1 MSSNKTVIAVDGPSV
16 VVPGAIEAARQTGAK
31 ILLVGNEA
39 TLDGELNRLSPS
51 GVDLEIVHAPEVAGM
66 DEKPSDILR
75 RKKNAS
81 IQVACRLVRDGA
93 AQGVVSAGHSGAS
106 VACGMFIM
114 GRIPGVERPALASL
128 LPTEKEPVVLL
139 DVGATVDCK
148 PYNIF
153 QFGLMGDAFARDIL
167 NKESP
172 RVGLL
177 SIGEEEGKGNS
188 QVKEAYELFKM
199 AQNLNFSGNIEG
211 RDLFTGEMDVAVCDG
226 FVGNVALKLSEGLG
240 LSLSRDINLDDL
252 FKPCYGAVIL
262 ELLDASAGEFL
273 GSTTVDY
280 VINVNG
286 ENIVLFEDGYF
297 VDKAVKRYRVPSIK
311 NGMNIIL
318 AKVPVGKRTSLEACF
333 LTGDFDVIYNGCTSI
348 LAAPS
353 SKIPFGDITRFGMPF
368 YGGNITYKTQL
379 DIDAECDIRI
389 NAALYRGALI
399 KVLVDGSEAGKIA
412 FAPYELTVEKLK
424 PGKHTV
430 EYILYG
436 NRVNTFGS
444 LHNCGKNS
452 WVGPDHWYSK
462 GDEWSYEYN
471 LKPVGILKSPVIK
484 VIKR

>member
-1 MSSNKTVIAVDGPSV
+1 MSSNKTVIAVDAMGGDLGPSV
-16 VVPGAIEAARQTGAK
+16 VVPGASEAARQTGAK

-240 LSLSRDINLDDL
+240 LSLSRVL
-252 FKPCYGAVIL
+252 KR
-262 ELLDASAGEFL
+262 ELLNSGFLPKL
-273 GSTTVDY
+273 GSLLAKSAFRRFAKVVDY
-280 VINVNG
+280 AEYG
-286 ENIVLFEDGYF
+286 GAPLLGLQNISIVCHGRSNAKAICNATRMATLFVE
-297 VDKAVKRYRVPSIK
+297 KETNKRLMETICA
-311 NGMNIIL
+311 NEEL
-318 AKVPVGKRTSLEACF
+318 
-333 LTGDFDVIYNGCTSI
+333 
-348 LAAPS
+348 
-353 SKIPFGDITRFGMPF
+353 TRFGRS
-368 YGGNITYKTQL
+368 
-379 DIDAECDIRI
+379 C
-389 NAALYRGALI
+389 
-399 KVLVDGSEAGKIA
+399 
-412 FAPYELTVEKLK
+412 
-424 PGKHTV
+424 
-430 EYILYG
+430 
-436 NRVNTFGS
+436 
-444 LHNCGKNS
+444 
-452 WVGPDHWYSK
+452 
-462 GDEWSYEYN
+462 
-471 LKPVGILKSPVIK
+471 
-484 VIKR
+484 

>member
-1 MSSNKTVIAVDGPSV
+1 MSSNKTVIAVDAMGGDLGPSV

-240 LSLSRDINLDDL
+240 LSLSRVLTR
-252 FKPCYGAVIL
+252 
-262 ELLDASAGEFL
+262 ELLNSGFLPKL
-273 GSTTVDY
+273 GSLLAKSAFRRFAKVVDY
-280 VINVNG
+280 AEYG
-286 ENIVLFEDGYF
+286 GAPLLGLQNISIVCHGRSNAKAICNATRMATLFVE
-297 VDKAVKRYRVPSIK
+297 KETNKRLMETICA
-311 NGMNIIL
+311 NEEL
-318 AKVPVGKRTSLEACF
+318 
-333 LTGDFDVIYNGCTSI
+333 
-348 LAAPS
+348 
-353 SKIPFGDITRFGMPF
+353 TRFGRS
-368 YGGNITYKTQL
+368 
-379 DIDAECDIRI
+379 C
-389 NAALYRGALI
+389 
-399 KVLVDGSEAGKIA
+399 
-412 FAPYELTVEKLK
+412 
-424 PGKHTV
+424 
-430 EYILYG
+430 
-436 NRVNTFGS
+436 
-444 LHNCGKNS
+444 
-452 WVGPDHWYSK
+452 
-462 GDEWSYEYN
+462 
-471 LKPVGILKSPVIK
+471 
-484 VIKR
+484 

>member
-1 MSSNKTVIAVDGPSV
+1 MSSNKTVIAVDAMGGDLGPSV

-148 PYNIF
+148 PHNIF

-240 LSLSRDINLDDL
+240 LSLSRVL
-252 FKPCYGAVIL
+252 KR
-262 ELLDASAGEFL
+262 ELLNSGFLPKL
-273 GSTTVDY
+273 GSLLAKSAFRRFAKVVDY
-280 VINVNG
+280 AEYG
-286 ENIVLFEDGYF
+286 GAPLLGLQNISIVCHGRSNAKAICNATRMATLFVE
-297 VDKAVKRYRVPSIK
+297 KETNKRLMETICA
-311 NGMNIIL
+311 NEEL
-318 AKVPVGKRTSLEACF
+318 
-333 LTGDFDVIYNGCTSI
+333 
-348 LAAPS
+348 
-353 SKIPFGDITRFGMPF
+353 TRFGRS
-368 YGGNITYKTQL
+368 
-379 DIDAECDIRI
+379 C
-389 NAALYRGALI
+389 
-399 KVLVDGSEAGKIA
+399 
-412 FAPYELTVEKLK
+412 
-424 PGKHTV
+424 
-430 EYILYG
+430 
-436 NRVNTFGS
+436 
-444 LHNCGKNS
+444 
-452 WVGPDHWYSK
+452 
-462 GDEWSYEYN
+462 
-471 LKPVGILKSPVIK
+471 
-484 VIKR
+484 

>member
-1 MSSNKTVIAVDGPSV
+1 MSSNKTVIAVDAMGGDLGPSV

-188 QVKEAYELFKM
+188 QVKEAYELFKK

-240 LSLSRDINLDDL
+240 LSLSRVL
-252 FKPCYGAVIL
+252 KR
-262 ELLDASAGEFL
+262 ELLNSGFLPKL
-273 GSTTVDY
+273 GSLLAKSAFRRFAKVVDY
-280 VINVNG
+280 AEYG
-286 ENIVLFEDGYF
+286 GAPLLGLQNISIVCHGRSNAKAICNATRMATLFVE
-297 VDKAVKRYRVPSIK
+297 KETNKRLMETICA
-311 NGMNIIL
+311 NEEL
-318 AKVPVGKRTSLEACF
+318 
-333 LTGDFDVIYNGCTSI
+333 
-348 LAAPS
+348 
-353 SKIPFGDITRFGMPF
+353 TRFGRS
-368 YGGNITYKTQL
+368 
-379 DIDAECDIRI
+379 C
-389 NAALYRGALI
+389 
-399 KVLVDGSEAGKIA
+399 
-412 FAPYELTVEKLK
+412 
-424 PGKHTV
+424 
-430 EYILYG
+430 
-436 NRVNTFGS
+436 
-444 LHNCGKNS
+444 
-452 WVGPDHWYSK
+452 
-462 GDEWSYEYN
+462 
-471 LKPVGILKSPVIK
+471 
-484 VIKR
+484 

>member
-1 MSSNKTVIAVDGPSV
+1 MSSNKTVIAVDAMGGDLGPSV

-66 DEKPSDILR
+66 DEKPSDLLR

-240 LSLSRDINLDDL
+240 LSLSRVL
-252 FKPCYGAVIL
+252 KR
-262 ELLDASAGEFL
+262 ELLNSGFLPKL
-273 GSTTVDY
+273 GSLLAKSAFRRFAKVVDY
-280 VINVNG
+280 AEYG
-286 ENIVLFEDGYF
+286 GAPLLGLQNISIVCHGRSNAKAICNATRMATLFVE
-297 VDKAVKRYRVPSIK
+297 KETNKRLMETICA
-311 NGMNIIL
+311 NEEL
-318 AKVPVGKRTSLEACF
+318 
-333 LTGDFDVIYNGCTSI
+333 
-348 LAAPS
+348 
-353 SKIPFGDITRFGMPF
+353 TRFGRS
-368 YGGNITYKTQL
+368 
-379 DIDAECDIRI
+379 C
-389 NAALYRGALI
+389 
-399 KVLVDGSEAGKIA
+399 
-412 FAPYELTVEKLK
+412 
-424 PGKHTV
+424 
-430 EYILYG
+430 
-436 NRVNTFGS
+436 
-444 LHNCGKNS
+444 
-452 WVGPDHWYSK
+452 
-462 GDEWSYEYN
+462 
-471 LKPVGILKSPVIK
+471 
-484 VIKR
+484 

>member
-1 MSSNKTVIAVDGPSV
+1 MSSNKTVIAVDAMGGDLGPSV

-172 RVGLL
+172 RMGLL

-240 LSLSRDINLDDL
+240 LSLSRVL
-252 FKPCYGAVIL
+252 KR
-262 ELLDASAGEFL
+262 ELLNSGFLPKL
-273 GSTTVDY
+273 GSLLAKSAFRRFAKVVDY
-280 VINVNG
+280 AEYG
-286 ENIVLFEDGYF
+286 GAPLLGLQNISIVCHGRSNANCNATRMATLFVE
-297 VDKAVKRYRVPSIK
+297 KETNKRLMETICA
-311 NGMNIIL
+311 NEEL
-318 AKVPVGKRTSLEACF
+318 
-333 LTGDFDVIYNGCTSI
+333 
-348 LAAPS
+348 
-353 SKIPFGDITRFGMPF
+353 TRFGRS
-368 YGGNITYKTQL
+368 
-379 DIDAECDIRI
+379 C
-389 NAALYRGALI
+389 
-399 KVLVDGSEAGKIA
+399 
-412 FAPYELTVEKLK
+412 
-424 PGKHTV
+424 
-430 EYILYG
+430 
-436 NRVNTFGS
+436 
-444 LHNCGKNS
+444 
-452 WVGPDHWYSK
+452 
-462 GDEWSYEYN
+462 
-471 LKPVGILKSPVIK
+471 
-484 VIKR
+484 

>member
-1 MSSNKTVIAVDGPSV
+1 MSSNKTVIAVDAMGGDLGPSV

-240 LSLSRDINLDDL
+240 LSLSRVL
-252 FKPCYGAVIL
+252 KR
-262 ELLDASAGEFL
+262 ELLNSGFLPKL
-273 GSTTVDY
+273 GSLLAKSAFRRFAKVVDY
-280 VINVNG
+280 AEYG
-286 ENIVLFEDGYF
+286 GAPMLGLQNISIVCHGRSNAKAICNATRMATLFVE
-297 VDKAVKRYRVPSIK
+297 KETNKRLMETICA
-311 NGMNIIL
+311 NEEL
-318 AKVPVGKRTSLEACF
+318 
-333 LTGDFDVIYNGCTSI
+333 
-348 LAAPS
+348 
-353 SKIPFGDITRFGMPF
+353 TRFGRS
-368 YGGNITYKTQL
+368 
-379 DIDAECDIRI
+379 C
-389 NAALYRGALI
+389 
-399 KVLVDGSEAGKIA
+399 
-412 FAPYELTVEKLK
+412 
-424 PGKHTV
+424 
-430 EYILYG
+430 
-436 NRVNTFGS
+436 
-444 LHNCGKNS
+444 
-452 WVGPDHWYSK
+452 
-462 GDEWSYEYN
+462 
-471 LKPVGILKSPVIK
+471 
-484 VIKR
+484 

>member
-1 MSSNKTVIAVDGPSV
+1 MSSNKTVIAVDAMGGDLGPSV

-240 LSLSRDINLDDL
+240 LSLSRVL
-252 FKPCYGAVIL
+252 KR
-262 ELLDASAGEFL
+262 ELLNSGFLPKL
-273 GSTTVDY
+273 GSLLAKSAFRRFAKVVDY
-280 VINVNG
+280 AEYG
-286 ENIVLFEDGYF
+286 GAPLLGLQNISIVCHGRSNAKAICNATRMATLFVE
-297 VDKAVKRYRVPSIK
+297 KETNKRLMETICAYEE
-311 NGMNIIL
+311 L
-318 AKVPVGKRTSLEACF
+318 
-333 LTGDFDVIYNGCTSI
+333 
-348 LAAPS
+348 
-353 SKIPFGDITRFGMPF
+353 TRFGRS
-368 YGGNITYKTQL
+368 
-379 DIDAECDIRI
+379 C
-389 NAALYRGALI
+389 
-399 KVLVDGSEAGKIA
+399 
-412 FAPYELTVEKLK
+412 
-424 PGKHTV
+424 
-430 EYILYG
+430 
-436 NRVNTFGS
+436 
-444 LHNCGKNS
+444 
-452 WVGPDHWYSK
+452 
-462 GDEWSYEYN
+462 
-471 LKPVGILKSPVIK
+471 
-484 VIKR
+484 

>member
-1 MSSNKTVIAVDGPSV
+1 MSSNKTVIAVDAMGGDLGPSV

-211 RDLFTGEMDVAVCDG
+211 RDLFTGEMDVA
-226 FVGNVALKLSEGLG
+226 LKLSEGLG
-240 LSLSRDINLDDL
+240 LSLSRVL
-252 FKPCYGAVIL
+252 KR
-262 ELLDASAGEFL
+262 ELLNSGFLPKL
-273 GSTTVDY
+273 GSLLAKSAFRRFAKVVDY
-280 VINVNG
+280 AEYG
-286 ENIVLFEDGYF
+286 GAPLLGLQNISIVCHGRSNAKAICNATRMATLFVE
-297 VDKAVKRYRVPSIK
+297 KETNKRLMETICA
-311 NGMNIIL
+311 NEEL
-318 AKVPVGKRTSLEACF
+318 
-333 LTGDFDVIYNGCTSI
+333 
-348 LAAPS
+348 
-353 SKIPFGDITRFGMPF
+353 TRFGRS
-368 YGGNITYKTQL
+368 
-379 DIDAECDIRI
+379 C
-389 NAALYRGALI
+389 
-399 KVLVDGSEAGKIA
+399 
-412 FAPYELTVEKLK
+412 
-424 PGKHTV
+424 
-430 EYILYG
+430 
-436 NRVNTFGS
+436 
-444 LHNCGKNS
+444 
-452 WVGPDHWYSK
+452 
-462 GDEWSYEYN
+462 
-471 LKPVGILKSPVIK
+471 
-484 VIKR
+484 

>member
-1 MSSNKTVIAVDGPSV
+1 MSSNKTVIAVDAMGGDLGPSV

-226 FVGNVALKLSEGLG
+226 FVGNVAMKLSEGLG
-240 LSLSRDINLDDL
+240 LSLSRVL
-252 FKPCYGAVIL
+252 KR
-262 ELLDASAGEFL
+262 ELLNSGFLPKL
-273 GSTTVDY
+273 GSLLAKSAFRRFAKVVDY
-280 VINVNG
+280 AEYG
-286 ENIVLFEDGYF
+286 GAPLLGLQNISIVCHGRSNAKAICNATRMATLFVE
-297 VDKAVKRYRVPSIK
+297 KETNKRLMETICA
-311 NGMNIIL
+311 NEEL
-318 AKVPVGKRTSLEACF
+318 
-333 LTGDFDVIYNGCTSI
+333 
-348 LAAPS
+348 
-353 SKIPFGDITRFGMPF
+353 TRFGRS
-368 YGGNITYKTQL
+368 
-379 DIDAECDIRI
+379 C
-389 NAALYRGALI
+389 
-399 KVLVDGSEAGKIA
+399 
-412 FAPYELTVEKLK
+412 
-424 PGKHTV
+424 
-430 EYILYG
+430 
-436 NRVNTFGS
+436 
-444 LHNCGKNS
+444 
-452 WVGPDHWYSK
+452 
-462 GDEWSYEYN
+462 
-471 LKPVGILKSPVIK
+471 
-484 VIKR
+484 

>member
-1 MSSNKTVIAVDGPSV
+1 MY
-16 VVPGAIEAARQTGAK
+16 
-31 ILLVGNEA
+31 
-39 TLDGELNRLSPS
+39 
-51 GVDLEIVHAPEVAGM
+51 LEIVHAPEVAGM

-240 LSLSRDINLDDL
+240 LSLSRVL
-252 FKPCYGAVIL
+252 KR
-262 ELLDASAGEFL
+262 ELLNSGFLPKL
-273 GSTTVDY
+273 GSLLAKSAFRRFAKVVDY
-280 VINVNG
+280 AEYG
-286 ENIVLFEDGYF
+286 GAPLLGLQNISIVCHGRSNAKAICNATRMATLFVE
-297 VDKAVKRYRVPSIK
+297 KETNKRLMETICA
-311 NGMNIIL
+311 NEEL
-318 AKVPVGKRTSLEACF
+318 
-333 LTGDFDVIYNGCTSI
+333 
-348 LAAPS
+348 
-353 SKIPFGDITRFGMPF
+353 TRFGRS
-368 YGGNITYKTQL
+368 
-379 DIDAECDIRI
+379 C
-389 NAALYRGALI
+389 
-399 KVLVDGSEAGKIA
+399 
-412 FAPYELTVEKLK
+412 
-424 PGKHTV
+424 
-430 EYILYG
+430 
-436 NRVNTFGS
+436 
-444 LHNCGKNS
+444 
-452 WVGPDHWYSK
+452 
-462 GDEWSYEYN
+462 
-471 LKPVGILKSPVIK
+471 
-484 VIKR
+484 

>member
-1 MSSNKTVIAVDGPSV
+1 MSSNKTVIAVDAMGGDLGPSV

-240 LSLSRDINLDDL
+240 LSLSRVL
-252 FKPCYGAVIL
+252 KR
-262 ELLDASAGEFL
+262 ELLNSGFLPKL
-273 GSTTVDY
+273 GSLLAKSAFRRFAKVVDY
-280 VINVNG
+280 AEYG
-286 ENIVLFEDGYF
+286 GAPLLGLQNISIVCHGRSNAKAICNATRMATLFVE
-297 VDKAVKRYRVPSIK
+297 KETNKRLMEPICA
-311 NGMNIIL
+311 NEEL
-318 AKVPVGKRTSLEACF
+318 
-333 LTGDFDVIYNGCTSI
+333 
-348 LAAPS
+348 
-353 SKIPFGDITRFGMPF
+353 TRFGRS
-368 YGGNITYKTQL
+368 
-379 DIDAECDIRI
+379 C
-389 NAALYRGALI
+389 
-399 KVLVDGSEAGKIA
+399 
-412 FAPYELTVEKLK
+412 
-424 PGKHTV
+424 
-430 EYILYG
+430 
-436 NRVNTFGS
+436 
-444 LHNCGKNS
+444 
-452 WVGPDHWYSK
+452 
-462 GDEWSYEYN
+462 
-471 LKPVGILKSPVIK
+471 
-484 VIKR
+484 

>member
-1 MSSNKTVIAVDGPSV
+1 MSSNKTVIAVDAMGGDLGPSV
-16 VVPGAIEAARQTGAK
+16 VVPGAIEAAHQTGAK

-66 DEKPSDILR
+66 DEKPSDMLR

-240 LSLSRDINLDDL
+240 LSLSRVL
-252 FKPCYGAVIL
+252 KR
-262 ELLDASAGEFL
+262 ELLNSGFLPKL
-273 GSTTVDY
+273 GSLLAKSAFRRFAKVVDY
-280 VINVNG
+280 AEYG
-286 ENIVLFEDGYF
+286 GAPLLGLQNISIVCHGRSNAKAICNATRMATLFVE
-297 VDKAVKRYRVPSIK
+297 KETNKRLMETICA
-311 NGMNIIL
+311 NEEL
-318 AKVPVGKRTSLEACF
+318 
-333 LTGDFDVIYNGCTSI
+333 
-348 LAAPS
+348 
-353 SKIPFGDITRFGMPF
+353 TRFGRS
-368 YGGNITYKTQL
+368 
-379 DIDAECDIRI
+379 C
-389 NAALYRGALI
+389 
-399 KVLVDGSEAGKIA
+399 
-412 FAPYELTVEKLK
+412 
-424 PGKHTV
+424 
-430 EYILYG
+430 
-436 NRVNTFGS
+436 
-444 LHNCGKNS
+444 
-452 WVGPDHWYSK
+452 
-462 GDEWSYEYN
+462 
-471 LKPVGILKSPVIK
+471 
-484 VIKR
+484 

>member
-1 MSSNKTVIAVDGPSV
+1 MSSNKTVIAVDAMGGDLGPSV

-51 GVDLEIVHAPEVAGM
+51 GVDLEIVHAPEAAGM

-128 LPTEKEPVVLL
+128 LPTEKEPVALL

-167 NKESP
+167 NKEAP

-211 RDLFTGEMDVAVCDG
+211 RDLFTGDVDVAVCDG

-240 LSLSRDINLDDL
+240 LSLSRVL
-252 FKPCYGAVIL
+252 KR
-262 ELLDASAGEFL
+262 ELLSSGFLPKL
-273 GSTTVDY
+273 GSLLAKSAFRRFAKVVDY
-280 VINVNG
+280 AEYG
-286 ENIVLFEDGYF
+286 GAPLLGLQNISIVCHGRSNAKAICNATRMATLFVE
-297 VDKAVKRYRVPSIK
+297 KETNKRLMETICA
-311 NGMNIIL
+311 NEEL
-318 AKVPVGKRTSLEACF
+318 
-333 LTGDFDVIYNGCTSI
+333 
-348 LAAPS
+348 
-353 SKIPFGDITRFGMPF
+353 TRFGRS
-368 YGGNITYKTQL
+368 
-379 DIDAECDIRI
+379 C
-389 NAALYRGALI
+389 
-399 KVLVDGSEAGKIA
+399 
-412 FAPYELTVEKLK
+412 
-424 PGKHTV
+424 
-430 EYILYG
+430 
-436 NRVNTFGS
+436 
-444 LHNCGKNS
+444 
-452 WVGPDHWYSK
+452 
-462 GDEWSYEYN
+462 
-471 LKPVGILKSPVIK
+471 
-484 VIKR
+484 

>member
-1 MSSNKTVIAVDGPSV
+1 MSSNKTVIAVDAMGGDLGPSV

-153 QFGLMGDAFARDIL
+153 QFGLMGNAFARDIL
-167 NKESP
+167 NKEAP

-211 RDLFTGEMDVAVCDG
+211 RDLFIGDVDVAVCDG

-240 LSLSRDINLDDL
+240 MSLSRVL
-252 FKPCYGAVIL
+252 KR
-262 ELLDASAGEFL
+262 ELLNSGFLPKL
-273 GSTTVDY
+273 GSLLAKSAFRRFAKVVDY
-280 VINVNG
+280 AEYG
-286 ENIVLFEDGYF
+286 GAPLLGLQNISIVCHGRSNA
-297 VDKAVKRYRVPSIK
+297 KAVCNATRMATLFVEKETNKRL
-311 NGMNIIL
+311 M
-318 AKVPVGKRTSLEACF
+318 EAICANEE
-333 LTGDFDVIYNGCTSI
+333 L
-348 LAAPS
+348 
-353 SKIPFGDITRFGMPF
+353 TRFGRS
-368 YGGNITYKTQL
+368 
-379 DIDAECDIRI
+379 C
-389 NAALYRGALI
+389 
-399 KVLVDGSEAGKIA
+399 
-412 FAPYELTVEKLK
+412 
-424 PGKHTV
+424 
-430 EYILYG
+430 
-436 NRVNTFGS
+436 
-444 LHNCGKNS
+444 
-452 WVGPDHWYSK
+452 
-462 GDEWSYEYN
+462 
-471 LKPVGILKSPVIK
+471 
-484 VIKR
+484 

>member
-1 MSSNKTVIAVDGPSV
+1 MSSNKTVIAVDAMGGDLGPSV

-172 RVGLL
+172 RMGLL

-240 LSLSRDINLDDL
+240 LSRVLKR
-252 FKPCYGAVIL
+252 
-262 ELLDASAGEFL
+262 ELLNSGFLPKL
-273 GSTTVDY
+273 GSLLAKSAFRRFAKVVDY
-280 VINVNG
+280 AEYG
-286 ENIVLFEDGYF
+286 GAPLLGLQNISIVCHGRSNAKAICNATRMAALFVE
-297 VDKAVKRYRVPSIK
+297 KETNKRLMETICA
-311 NGMNIIL
+311 NEEL
-318 AKVPVGKRTSLEACF
+318 
-333 LTGDFDVIYNGCTSI
+333 
-348 LAAPS
+348 
-353 SKIPFGDITRFGMPF
+353 TRFGRS
-368 YGGNITYKTQL
+368 
-379 DIDAECDIRI
+379 C
-389 NAALYRGALI
+389 
-399 KVLVDGSEAGKIA
+399 
-412 FAPYELTVEKLK
+412 
-424 PGKHTV
+424 
-430 EYILYG
+430 
-436 NRVNTFGS
+436 
-444 LHNCGKNS
+444 
-452 WVGPDHWYSK
+452 
-462 GDEWSYEYN
+462 
-471 LKPVGILKSPVIK
+471 
-484 VIKR
+484 